1 LREGAVSRAPPG
13 AAKLRLLFYVAGQAP
28 DDWVQF
34 SDARVAVINSP
45 ISSTAKKF
53 HRADSASSRPAGLP

>member
-1 LREGAVSRAPPG
+1 
-13 AAKLRLLFYVAGQAP
+13 LRLLFYVAGQAP